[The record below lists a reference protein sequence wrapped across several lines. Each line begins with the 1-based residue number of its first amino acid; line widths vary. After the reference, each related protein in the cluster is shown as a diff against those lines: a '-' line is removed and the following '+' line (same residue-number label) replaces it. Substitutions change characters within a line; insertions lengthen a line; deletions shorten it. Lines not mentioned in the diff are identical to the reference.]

1 MTTEAATPVR
11 RSTPN
16 RPKPVAVAL
25 TFAIVGLATIPFIT
39 GSVFHFHIAIMICL
53 AAMAASGLGVIAWV
67 GQLSLCHGAFVGVG
81 AYLSAHLVAGMGL
94 PFVVSAPLA
103 GLAAAAVAWGIGA
116 PLLRLRGVYFV
127 LITFA
132 LNELFRLLMLEFPNI
147 SGGSSGLAGLP
158 GIAIGPFALSSR
170 PQIYIFTLVCLAG
183 VIGLL
188 YLIRRGPLGRNFGAV
203 EENLALA
210 EATGLP
216 TARTQVQ
223 AFAIGSGIAGFTGAI
238 MGHYIGFISPETF
251 GFQLS
256 VSYIVMIVVGGRLHL
271 LGPLL
276 GAMILV
282 PLPEFLRG
290 MVHYQHIIYGAIL
303 ILMLRFLPNGIVG
316 LGRIVSRFRKE
327 ASDA

>member
-1 MTTEAATPVR
+1 MMSMSGTQRLFMSPK
-11 RSTPN
+11 SN
-16 RPKPVAVAL
+16 RTLLFAVA
-25 TFAIVGLATIPFIT
+25 FGAAAMIPFFT

-53 AAMAASGLGVIAWV
+53 AAMAAGGLGVIAWV
-67 GQLSLCHGAFVGVG
+67 GQLSLAHGMFVGIG
-81 AYLSAHLVAGMGL
+81 AYTSAHLVMGAGV
-94 PFVVSAPLA
+94 PFLVAAPFAGILAA
-103 GLAAAAVAWGIGA
+103 GLAWLIGS

-132 LNELFRLLMLEFPNI
+132 LNELFRLLMLEFRSV

-158 GIAIGPFALSSR
+158 PIALGPWALTSK
-170 PQIYIFTLVCLAG
+170 PQVYIFVIVCLLL
-183 VIGLL
+183 VLGLMWL
-188 YLIRRGPLGRNFGAV
+188 VRYGPLGRNFNAV
-203 EENLALA
+203 EENMDLA

-223 AFAIGSGIAGFTGAI
+223 AFAIGSGIAGFTGAV

-256 VSYIVMIVVGGRLHL
+256 VSYIIILVVGGRLHL

-276 GAMILV
+276 GAAILI

-290 MVHYQHIIYGAIL
+290 MMHYQHILHGVALIL
-303 ILMLRFLPNGIVG
+303 ILMFLPNGIAG
-316 LGRIVSRFRKE
+316 LGRLFKRQRKE
-327 ASDA
+327 SSHG

>member
-1 MTTEAATPVR
+1 MTTNTTDPVHPAGAGGLR
-11 RSTPN
+11 IGAL
-16 RPKPVAVAL
+16 AVA
-25 TFAIVGLATIPFIT
+25 FAAIAAIPFFT

-81 AYLSAHLVAGMGL
+81 AYISAHLVVGAGL
-94 PFVVSAPLA
+94 PFLVSAPLA
-103 GLAAAAVAWGIGA
+103 GLVAAGIAWVIGS

-132 LNELFRLLMLEFPNI
+132 LNELFRLVMLEFPEI

-158 GIAIGPFALSSR
+158 GIAIGPYVLSSR
-170 PQIYIFTLVCLAG
+170 PQIYIFTLICLLA
-183 VIGLL
+183 VLGLL
-188 YLIRRGPLGRNFGAV
+188 YLIRRGPLGRDFAAV
-203 EENLALA
+203 EENLPLA

-216 TARTQVQ
+216 TARTQVR
-223 AFAIGSGIAGFTGAI
+223 AFAIGSGIAGFTGAV

-256 VSYIVMIVVGGRLHL
+256 VSYIIMIVVGGRLHL

-290 MVHYQHIIYGAIL
+290 MVHYQHIIYGVIL
-303 ILMLRFLPNGIVG
+303 ILMLRFLPNGVAG
-316 LGRIVSRFRKE
+316 LGRFVSRPRKE
-327 ASDA
+327 AADA

>member
-1 MTTEAATPVR
+1 MSMSDTQHAATPR
-11 RSTPN
+11 KGSR
-16 RPKPVAVAL
+16 AL
-25 TFAIVGLATIPFIT
+25 LFGLIFAAAAMIPFIT

-53 AAMAASGLGVIAWV
+53 AAMAAGGLGVIAWV
-67 GQLSLCHGAFVGVG
+67 GQLSLAHGMFVGIG
-81 AYLSAHLVAGMGL
+81 AYVSAHLVMGAGVPFLVAAVLAGGGAAGM
-94 PFVVSAPLA
+94 
-103 GLAAAAVAWGIGA
+103 AWLIGS

-132 LNELFRLLMLEFPNI
+132 LNELFRLVMLEFRSV

-158 GIAIGPFALSSR
+158 PITLGPWALITK
-170 PQIYIFTLVCLAG
+170 PQVYVFVIFCLLLVL
-183 VIGLL
+183 GLMWL
-188 YLIRRGPLGRNFGAV
+188 VRNGPLGRNFKAV
-203 EENLALA
+203 EENMELA

-223 AFAIGSGIAGFTGAI
+223 AFAIGSGIAGFTGAV

-256 VSYIVMIVVGGRLHL
+256 VSYIVILVIGGRLHL

-276 GAMILV
+276 GAAILI

-290 MVHYQHIIYGAIL
+290 MLHMQHILYGVALIL
-303 ILMLRFLPNGIVG
+303 ILMFVPNGIAG
-316 LGRIVSRFRKE
+316 IGRLFTRQRKE
-327 ASDA
+327 SSHD